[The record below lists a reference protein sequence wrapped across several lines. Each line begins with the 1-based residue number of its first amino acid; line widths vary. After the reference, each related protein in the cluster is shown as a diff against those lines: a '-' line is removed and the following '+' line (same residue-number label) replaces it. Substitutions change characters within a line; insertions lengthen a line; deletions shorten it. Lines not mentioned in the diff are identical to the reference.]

1 MTRRD
6 FPQLETTR
14 RGLLLGAAGLGLAT
28 AASGGFGRAFALDTP
43 RKGGVL
49 KLGMGG
55 GSTTD
60 TLDPR
65 VMTDWVPLNQAF
77 MLMNGLVEI
86 DRDNQAVPELLE
98 SWEAKPGAAEWV
110 FNLRQGVTFHNGKA
124 LTVEDVIYS
133 INLHRGETS
142 SAARAIAEQ
151 IKDVRK
157 VSDSQIAIELTGGN
171 ADLPYLLSDYHFLV
185 VPEGF
190 TDWSKPV
197 GTGPFVYES
206 YEPGV
211 RSRFTRNPS
220 YWKPGCAN
228 VDAVEVIVINDV
240 AARTNALMSGQVHAI
255 NRLDFKTV
263 DLLKRNPKLQIVR
276 SAGGQHFTFLMDCT
290 KPPFVDNNV
299 RLAIKYAIDREQL
312 LKVALRGYGQ
322 LGNDH
327 PIPRT
332 DRFFNSELPQHAY
345 DPDKAKHYLQQ
356 AVMSDLKVE
365 LSASDAAFGGAVDAA
380 AIFRTAATKAG
391 IDVSIKRES
400 PDGYW
405 DKVWM
410 QAPFSMGYW
419 GGRPTADQMLS
430 IAYASDAKW
439 NDTHWKNQQFD
450 RLLLEARGL
459 LDDAK
464 RKEIYWTLQEMI
476 SDLGGAMIPMF
487 GDYLDGVSTQV
498 QGVTPHPMFNFMGG
512 RLAERVW
519 LAA

>member
-28 AASGGFGRAFALDTP
+28 ASGSLNRAFAQDTP

-110 FNLRQGVTFHNGKA
+110 FTLRQGVTFHNGKA
-124 LTVEDVIYS
+124 LTVEDVVYS
-133 INLHRGETS
+133 INLHRGEST

-157 VSDSQIAIELTGGN
+157 LSDSQIAIELTGGN

-263 DLLKRNPKLQIVR
+263 DLLKRNPKLQIVQ

-290 KPPFVDNNV
+290 KAPFADVNV
-299 RLAIKYAIDREQL
+299 RLAIKHAIDREQL

-332 DRFFNSELPQHAY
+332 DRFFNTELPQRAY

-356 AVMSDLKVE
+356 AGMSDLKVE

-380 AIFRTAATKAG
+380 AIFRTAAAKAG

-405 DKVWM
+405 EKVWL

-439 NDTHWKNQQFD
+439 NDTHWKNEQFD
-450 RLLLEARGL
+450 KLLLEARGL

-476 SDLGGAMIPMF
+476 SNDGGAMIPMF

>member
-1 MTRRD
+1 MTNSHFSR
-6 FPQLETTR
+6 LGTTR
-14 RGLLLGAAGLGLAT
+14 RNLLLGAAGLGLAAT
-28 AASGGFGRAFALDTP
+28 AGGFGGKAFAQETP

-60 TLDPR
+60 NLDPR

-86 DRDNQAVPELLE
+86 DRNNQAVPELLE

-110 FNLRQGVTFHNGKA
+110 FTLRKGVTFHNGKA

-133 INLHRGETS
+133 INLHRGEST

-157 VSDSQIAIELTGGN
+157 LSDSQIAIELTGGN

-190 TDWSKPV
+190 TDWSKPI

-211 RSRFTRNPS
+211 RSRFTRNES
-220 YWKPGCAN
+220 YWKAGCAN

-240 AARTNALMSGQVHAI
+240 AARTNAMMSGQVHAI

-263 DLLKRNPKLQIVR
+263 DLLKRNPKLQIVQ

-290 KPPFVDNNV
+290 KAPFSDVNV
-299 RLAIKYAIDREQL
+299 RLAIKYAIDRDQL
-312 LKVALRGYGQ
+312 LKVALRGAGQ

-332 DRFFNSELPQHAY
+332 DRFFNTELPQRPY
-345 DPDKAKHYLQQ
+345 DPDKAKYYLQQ
-356 AVMSDLKVE
+356 AGMTDLKVE
-365 LSASDAAFGGAVDAA
+365 LSTSDAAFGGAVDAA
-380 AIFRTAATKAG
+380 AIFRTAAAKAG
-391 IDVSIKRES
+391 IDVAIKREAA
-400 PDGYW
+400 DGYW
-405 DKVWM
+405 DKVWL

-439 NDTHWKNQQFD
+439 NDTHWKSEQFD
-450 RLLLEARGL
+450 KLLVEARGL

-476 SDLGGAMIPMF
+476 SNQGGAMIPMF
-487 GDYLDGVSTQV
+487 GDYLDAASTQV